1 MKINH
6 MNKLTCPNCKT
17 PFEVDEQGYSS
28 LVKQVRDD
36 QFEKELNRVE
46 LAADKDKS
54 SAVEKAV
61 MELKQDSQKAISDKN
76 LEIERLKAT
85 AEAEVIKVQSSL
97 KNEIVELK
105 GKIENAE
112 TKKELEISE
121 KMKGV
126 DSEILKLKSALDN
139 KDLQFD
145 LEKKNLEKNH
155 LLDLQAKDKL
165 IEMKE
170 DEVERYKDFKQ
181 RQSTKMIGESLEQH
195 CETQFNRL
203 RSTAFPTAYFE
214 KDNDA
219 SSGSKGDYIF
229 REVDENGVE
238 LISIMF
244 EMKNEGDETA
254 TKKKNEDF
262 FKELDKDRN
271 QKNCEYAILVSML
284 EADNEVY
291 NEGIVDVSHRFD
303 KMYVIRPQFF
313 IPLISLLR
321 NSARN
326 AMTYKQELQTVRNQN
341 IDVANFES
349 EMDAFKDAFGRN
361 YDIASRKFKNAV
373 DEIDKTISH
382 LNKVKENLLASEN
395 QLRLANNKAED
406 LTINKLTKN
415 SPSLKEK
422 FKELKG

>member
-1 MKINH
+1 

-28 LVKQVRDD
+28 LVKQVRDE
-36 QFEKELNRVE
+36 QFEKELKRAE
-46 LAADKDKS
+46 LAAKNEKDA
-54 SAVEKAV
+54 AVEKAV
-61 MELKQDSQKAISDKN
+61 IQAKQDSQRAISDKE
-76 LEIERLKAT
+76 LEIERLKT
-85 AEAEVIKVQSSL
+85 AVDTEVLKAQSAL
-97 KNEIVELK
+97 EKQIAELK
-105 GKIENAE
+105 SQLENAE
-112 TKKELEISE
+112 TQKQLEISE
-121 KMKGV
+121 KMKEAE
-126 DSEILKLKSALDN
+126 SENMKLQSALQN
-139 KDLQFD
+139 KDLEFD
-145 LEKKNLEKNH
+145 LAKKSLEQQH
-155 LLDLQAKDKL
+155 LFELQAKDKL

-170 DEVERYKDFKQ
+170 EEVERYKDFKQ

-195 CETQFNRL
+195 CESQFNKL

-284 EADNEVY
+284 ESDNEVY
-291 NEGIVDVSHRFD
+291 NEGIVDVSHRYE

-326 AMTYKQELQTVRNQN
+326 AMAYKQELQTVRNQN
-341 IDVANFES
+341 IDIANFES
-349 EMDAFKDAFGRN
+349 EMAAFKDAFGRN
-361 YDIASRKFKNAV
+361 YDIASRKFKTAV
-373 DEIDKTISH
+373 DEIDKTINH
-382 LNKVKENLLASEN
+382 LNKVKDNLLASEN
-395 QLRLANNKAED
+395 QLRLANNKADD
-406 LTINKLTKN
+406 LTIKKLTKN
-415 SPSLKEK
+415 SPSLKEE
-422 FKELKG
+422 FKRLQG

>member
-1 MKINH
+1 

-112 TKKELEISE
+112 TKKKLEISE
-121 KMKGV
+121 KMKEV
-126 DSEILKLKSALDN
+126 ERTTLKLESDLKN
-139 KDLQFD
+139 KDLEFN
-145 LEKKNLEKNH
+145 LEKKGLEQQH
-155 LLDLQAKDKL
+155 LLELRAKDKL

-291 NEGIVDVSHRFD
+291 NEGIVDVSYKYE

-326 AMTYKQELQTVRNQN
+326 AMAYKQELRTVRNQN
-341 IDVANFES
+341 IDIANFES

-361 YDIASRKFKNAV
+361 YDIASRKFKTAV

-382 LNKVKENLLASEN
+382 LNKVKDNLLASEK
-395 QLRLANNKAED
+395 QLGHANNKAED
-406 LTINKLTKN
+406 LTIKKLTKN
-415 SPSLKEK
+415 SPSLKEE

>member
-1 MKINH
+1 

-17 PFEVDEQGYSS
+17 PFEIDEQGYSS
-28 LVKQVRDD
+28 LVKQVRDE
-36 QFEKELNRVE
+36 QFEKELKRAE
-46 LAADKDKS
+46 LAAKNEKDA
-54 SAVEKAV
+54 AVEKALL
-61 MELKQDSQKAISDKN
+61 EAQQNSQKAISDKDV
-76 LEIERLKAT
+76 EIERLKA
-85 AEAEVIKVQSSL
+85 AVDAEVLKAQSVL
-97 KNEIVELK
+97 EKQIAELK
-105 GKIENAE
+105 SQLANAE
-112 TKKELEISE
+112 TQKQLEISE
-121 KMKGV
+121 KMKEAE
-126 DSEILKLKSALDN
+126 SETLKLQSALEN
-139 KDLQFD
+139 KDLEFD
-145 LEKKNLEKNH
+145 LAKKSLEQQH
-155 LLDLQAKDKL
+155 LFELQAKDKL

-170 DEVERYKDFKQ
+170 EEVERYKDFKQ

-195 CETQFNRL
+195 CESQFNKL

-291 NEGIVDVSHRFD
+291 NEGIVDVSHRYE

-326 AMTYKQELQTVRNQN
+326 AMAYKQELQTVRNQN
-341 IDVANFES
+341 IDIANFES
-349 EMDAFKDAFGRN
+349 EMAAFKDAFGRN
-361 YDIASRKFKNAV
+361 YDIASRKFKTAV
-373 DEIDKTISH
+373 EEIDKTINH
-382 LNKVKENLLASEN
+382 LNKVKDNLLASEN
-395 QLRLANNKAED
+395 QLRLANNKADD
-406 LTINKLTKN
+406 LTIKKLTKN
-415 SPSLKEK
+415 SPSLKEQ
-422 FKELKG
+422 FDQLKG

>member
-1 MKINH
+1 

-28 LVKQVRDD
+28 LVKQVRDEQYERD
-36 QFEKELNRVE
+36 VKRVE
-46 LAADKDKS
+46 SAATKEKTA
-54 SAVEKAV
+54 AVEKAV
-61 MELKQDSQKAISDKN
+61 SEAKQNSQQAISDKH
-76 LEIERLKAT
+76 LEIERLKAS
-85 AEAEVIKVQSSL
+85 AEAEVIKAQSSL
-97 KNEIVELK
+97 KKEIAELK
-105 GKIENAE
+105 GKIQNAE
-112 TKKELEISE
+112 TKKKLEISE
-121 KMKGV
+121 KMKEV
-126 DSEILKLKSALDN
+126 DSEILQLKSALDN

-145 LEKKNLEKNH
+145 LERNNLEKNH

-170 DEVERYKDFKQ
+170 DEVKRYKDFKQ

-219 SSGSKGDYIF
+219 SSGSKGDYVF
-229 REVDENGVE
+229 REVDDKGVE

-271 QKNCEYAILVSML
+271 EKKCEYAILVSML

-291 NEGIVDVSHRFD
+291 NEGIVDVSHRYE

-326 AMTYKQELQTVRNQN
+326 AMAYKQELQTVKNQN
-341 IDVANFES
+341 IDIANFES
-349 EMDAFKDAFGRN
+349 EMEAFKEAFGRN
-361 YDIASRKFKNAV
+361 YDIASRKFKTAV

-382 LNKVKENLLASEN
+382 LIKVKDNLLASEK
-395 QLRLANNKAED
+395 QLGHANNKAED
-406 LTINKLTKN
+406 LTIKKLTKN
-415 SPSLKEK
+415 SPSLKEE
-422 FKELKG
+422 FKQLKG

>member
-1 MKINH
+1 MS
-6 MNKLTCPNCKT
+6 KLTCPNCKT

-28 LVKQVRDD
+28 LVKQVRDE
-36 QFEKELNRVE
+36 QFEKELKRVE
-46 LAADKDKS
+46 LAATNDKTA
-54 SAVEKAV
+54 AVEKAV
-61 MELKQDSQKAISDKN
+61 LEAKQNSQQVINDKD
-76 LEIERLKAT
+76 LEIERLKA
-85 AEAEVIKVQSSL
+85 ANEADVIKAQSSL

-105 GKIENAE
+105 GKLEIAE
-112 TKKELEISE
+112 SKKKLEISE
-121 KMKGV
+121 KMKEV
-126 DSEILKLKSALDN
+126 ESETLKLQSALKN
-139 KDLQFD
+139 KDLEFS
-145 LEKKNLEKNH
+145 LEKQSLEQQH
-155 LLDLQAKDKL
+155 FLELQAKDKL
-165 IEMKE
+165 IEMQE
-170 DEVERYKDFKQ
+170 EEVERYKDFKQ

-195 CETQFNRL
+195 CESQFNKL

-229 REVDENGVE
+229 REVDDNGVE

-262 FKELDKDRN
+262 LKELDKDRN

-291 NEGIVDVSHRFD
+291 NEGIVDVSYRYE

-326 AMTYKQELQTVRNQN
+326 AMAYKQELQTVRNQN
-341 IDVANFES
+341 IDIANFES
-349 EMDAFKDAFGRN
+349 EMEDFKDKFGRN
-361 YDIASRKFKNAV
+361 YRIASEKFSAAV
-373 DEIDKTISH
+373 QEIDKSIAR

-395 QLRLANNKAED
+395 QFRLANDKAED
-406 LTINKLTKN
+406 LSIKKLTKN
-415 SPSLKEK
+415 SPLLKEQ
-422 FKELKG
+422 FKSLNS

>member
-1 MKINH
+1 

-28 LVKQVRDD
+28 LIKQVRDE
-36 QFEKELNRVE
+36 QFKKELDRVE
-46 LAADKDKS
+46 LAANKDKDA
-54 SAVEKAV
+54 AVQKALL
-61 MELKQDSQKAISDKN
+61 EAQQNSQKAISDKD
-76 LEIERLKAT
+76 LEIERLKA
-85 AEAEVIKVQSSL
+85 ASEAEVVKAQS
-97 KNEIVELK
+97 ELK
-105 GKIENAE
+105 ATIAELKSQLENAE
-112 TKKELEISE
+112 TKKALEISE
-121 KMKGV
+121 KMKEAE
-126 DSEILKLKSALDN
+126 SETMKLRSALES
-139 KDLQFD
+139 KDLKFNM
-145 LEKKNLEKNH
+145 EKSNLEQKH
-155 LLDLQAKDKL
+155 LLELQAKDKL

-170 DEVERYKDFKQ
+170 EEVERYKDFKQ

-195 CETQFNRL
+195 CESQFNKL

-291 NEGIVDVSHRFD
+291 NEGIVDVSHRYE

-326 AMTYKQELQTVRNQN
+326 AMAYKQELQIVRNQN
-341 IDVANFES
+341 IDIANFES
-349 EMDAFKDAFGRN
+349 EMAAFKDAFGRN
-361 YDIASRKFKNAV
+361 YDIASRKFKTAV
-373 DEIDKTISH
+373 DEIDKTINH
-382 LNKVKENLLASEN
+382 LNKVKDNLLASEN
-395 QLRLANNKAED
+395 QLRLANNKADD
-406 LTINKLTKN
+406 LTIKKLTKN
-415 SPSLKEK
+415 SPSLKEE
-422 FKELKG
+422 FKRLKE

>member
-1 MKINH
+1 

-28 LVKQVRDD
+28 LVKQVRDE
-36 QFEKELNRVE
+36 QFEKDVKRVE
-46 LAADKDKS
+46 LAASKENK

-61 MELKQDSQKAISDKN
+61 LEFKQQSQQAISDKD
-76 LEIERLKAT
+76 LEIERLKAA
-85 AEAEVIKVQSSL
+85 AEADVIKAQSSL
-97 KNEIVELK
+97 KSEIVELK

-112 TKKELEISE
+112 SKKKLEISE
-121 KMKGV
+121 KMKEV
-126 DSEILKLKSALDN
+126 DGEILKLKSALEN

-145 LEKKNLEKNH
+145 LEKNNLEKNH

-195 CETQFNRL
+195 CESQFNKL

-291 NEGIVDVSHRFD
+291 NEGIVDVSYKYE

-326 AMTYKQELQTVRNQN
+326 AMAYKQELQTVRNQN
-341 IDVANFES
+341 IDIANFES
-349 EMDAFKDAFGRN
+349 EMEDFKDKFGRN
-361 YDIASRKFKNAV
+361 YRIASEKFSAAV
-373 DEIDKTISH
+373 QEIDKSIAR

-395 QLRLANNKAED
+395 QFRLANDKAED
-406 LTINKLTKN
+406 LSIKKLTKN
-415 SPSLKEK
+415 SPLLKEQ
-422 FKELKG
+422 FKSLNS

>member
-1 MKINH
+1 

-28 LVKQVRDD
+28 LVKQVRDE
-36 QFEKELNRVE
+36 QFEKELKRVE
-46 LAADKDKS
+46 LAATNDKTA
-54 SAVEKAV
+54 AVEKAV
-61 MELKQDSQKAISDKN
+61 LEAKQNSQQVINDKD
-76 LEIERLKAT
+76 LEIERLKA
-85 AEAEVIKVQSSL
+85 ANEADVIKAQSSL

-105 GKIENAE
+105 GKIEIAE
-112 TKKELEISE
+112 SKKKLEISE
-121 KMKGV
+121 KMKEV
-126 DSEILKLKSALDN
+126 ESETLKLQSALKN
-139 KDLQFD
+139 KALEFS
-145 LEKKNLEKNH
+145 LEKQSLEQQH
-155 LLDLQAKDKL
+155 FLELQAKDKL

-170 DEVERYKDFKQ
+170 EEVERYKDFKQ

-195 CETQFNRL
+195 CESQFNKL

-229 REVDENGVE
+229 REVDDNGVE
-238 LISIMF
+238 LLSIMF

-262 FKELDKDRN
+262 LKELDKDRN

-291 NEGIVDVSHRFD
+291 NEGIVDVSHRYK

-326 AMTYKQELQTVRNQN
+326 AMAYKQELQTVRNQN
-341 IDVANFES
+341 IDIANFES
-349 EMDAFKDAFGRN
+349 EMEAFKDAFGRN
-361 YDIASRKFKNAV
+361 YDIASRKFKTAV

-382 LNKVKENLLASEN
+382 LNKVKDNLLASEK
-395 QLRLANNKAED
+395 QLGYANNKAED
-406 LTINKLTKN
+406 LSIKKLTKN
-415 SPSLKEK
+415 SPSLKEQ
-422 FKELKG
+422 FNQLKG

>member
-1 MKINH
+1 
-6 MNKLTCPNCKT
+6 MNKLTCPHCKT

-28 LVKQVRDD
+28 LVKQVRDE
-36 QFEKELNRVE
+36 QFEKELKRAE
-46 LAADKDKS
+46 SAATKEKTA
-54 SAVEKAV
+54 AVEKAV
-61 MELKQDSQKAISDKN
+61 FEAKQNSQKAISDKD

-85 AEAEVIKVQSSL
+85 VDAELVKAQS
-97 KNEIVELK
+97 ELK
-105 GKIENAE
+105 ATIAELKSQLENAE
-112 TKKELEISE
+112 TKKALEISE
-121 KMKGV
+121 KMKEAE
-126 DSEILKLKSALDN
+126 SETMKLRSALES
-139 KDLQFD
+139 KDLKFNM
-145 LEKKNLEKNH
+145 EKSNLEQKH
-155 LLDLQAKDKL
+155 LLELQAKDEFIK
-165 IEMKE
+165 MKE
-170 DEVERYKDFKQ
+170 EEVERYKDFKQ

-195 CETQFNRL
+195 CESQFNKL

-291 NEGIVDVSHRFD
+291 NEGIVDVSHRYE

-326 AMTYKQELQTVRNQN
+326 AMSYKQELQTVRNQN
-341 IDVANFES
+341 IDIANFEN
-349 EMDAFKDAFGRN
+349 EMEDFKSAFGRN
-361 YDIASRKFKNAV
+361 YRLASEKFDSAIQ
-373 DEIDKTISH
+373 EIDKSIAR
-382 LNKVKENLLASEN
+382 LNKVKENLMSSEN
-395 QLRLANNKAED
+395 NLRLANDKAD
-406 LTINKLTKN
+406 RLSIKKLTKN
-415 SPSLKEK
+415 SPSLKDK
-422 FKELKG
+422 FDDLGN

>member
-1 MKINH
+1 

-28 LVKQVRDD
+28 LIKQVRDE
-36 QFEKELNRVE
+36 QFEKELDRVE
-46 LAADKDKS
+46 LAANKDKDA
-54 SAVEKAV
+54 AVQKALL
-61 MELKQDSQKAISDKN
+61 EAQQNSQKAISDKD
-76 LEIERLKAT
+76 LEIERLKA
-85 AEAEVIKVQSSL
+85 ASEAEVVKTQS
-97 KNEIVELK
+97 ELK
-105 GKIENAE
+105 ATIAELKSQLENAE
-112 TKKELEISE
+112 MKKALEISE
-121 KMKGV
+121 KMKEAE
-126 DSEILKLKSALDN
+126 SETMKLRSALES
-139 KDLQFD
+139 KDLKFNM
-145 LEKKNLEKNH
+145 EKSNLEQKH
-155 LLDLQAKDKL
+155 LLELQAKDEFIK
-165 IEMKE
+165 MKE
-170 DEVERYKDFKQ
+170 EEVERYKDFKQ

-195 CETQFNRL
+195 CESQFNKL

-229 REVDENGVE
+229 REVDDNGVE
-238 LISIMF
+238 LLSIMF

-262 FKELDKDRN
+262 LKELDKDRN

-291 NEGIVDVSHRFD
+291 NEGIVDVSHRYK

-326 AMTYKQELQTVRNQN
+326 AMAYKQELQTVRNQN
-341 IDVANFES
+341 IDIANFES
-349 EMDAFKDAFGRN
+349 EMEAFKDAFGRN
-361 YDIASRKFKNAV
+361 YDIASRKFKTAV
-373 DEIDKTISH
+373 DEIDKTITH
-382 LNKVKENLLASEN
+382 LNKVKDNLLASEN

-415 SPSLKEK
+415 SPSLKEQ
-422 FKELKG
+422 FNELK

>member
-1 MKINH
+1 
-6 MNKLTCPNCKT
+6 MNKLTCPHCKT

-28 LVKQVRDD
+28 LVKQVRDE
-36 QFEKELNRVE
+36 QFEKELKRAE
-46 LAADKDKS
+46 LAATNEKTA
-54 SAVEKAV
+54 AVEKAV
-61 MELKQDSQKAISDKN
+61 LEAEQNSQKAISDKDI
-76 LEIERLKAT
+76 EIERLKA
-85 AEAEVIKVQSSL
+85 AVDAEVVKAQS
-97 KNEIVELK
+97 ELK
-105 GKIENAE
+105 TKIAELQSQLANAE
-112 TKKELEISE
+112 TKKALEISE
-121 KMKGV
+121 KMKEAE
-126 DSEILKLKSALDN
+126 SETMKLRSALESKDLEYKLKRESLENQHFLALQD
-139 KDLQFD
+139 KDRFI
-145 LEKKNLEKNH
+145 
-155 LLDLQAKDKL
+155 A
-165 IEMKE
+165 MKE
-170 DEVERYKDFKQ
+170 EEVQRYKDFKQ
-181 RQSTKMIGESLEQH
+181 SQSTKMIGESLEQH
-195 CETQFNRL
+195 CESQFNKL

-291 NEGIVDVSHRFD
+291 NEGIVDVSYRYE

-326 AMTYKQELQTVRNQN
+326 AMTYKQELQTVKNQN
-341 IDVANFES
+341 IDIANFES
-349 EMDAFKDAFGRN
+349 EMEDFKDKFGRN
-361 YDIASRKFKNAV
+361 YRIASEKFGAAV
-373 DEIDKTISH
+373 QEIDKSIAR

-395 QLRLANNKAED
+395 QLRLANDKAED
-406 LTINKLTKN
+406 LTIKKLTKN
-415 SPSLKEK
+415 SPSLKEQ
-422 FKELKG
+422 FKQLKG

>member
-1 MKINH
+1 
-6 MNKLTCPNCKT
+6 MNKLTCPHCKT

-28 LVKQVRDD
+28 LIKQVRDE
-36 QFEKELNRVE
+36 QFEKELSRAE
-46 LAADKDKS
+46 LAATKEKTA
-54 SAVEKAV
+54 AVEKAV
-61 MELKQDSQKAISDKN
+61 LEAKQKSQKHISDKDV
-76 LEIERLKAT
+76 EIERLKA
-85 AEAEVIKVQSSL
+85 AVEAEVVKTQSKLNS
-97 KNEIVELK
+97 EIAELK
-105 GKIENAE
+105 SKLENAE
-112 TKKELEISE
+112 TKKQLEISQ
-121 KMKGV
+121 KMKEV
-126 DSEILKLKSALDN
+126 ERDTLKLESTLQN
-139 KDLQFD
+139 KELEFG
-145 LEKKNLEKNH
+145 LEKKNLEQQH
-155 LLDLQAKDKL
+155 LLELQAKDKL
-165 IEMKE
+165 LEMKE
-170 DEVERYKDFKQ
+170 EEIERYKDFKQ

-195 CETQFNRL
+195 CESQFNKL

-238 LISIMF
+238 FISIMF

-291 NEGIVDVSHRFD
+291 NEGIVDVSYKYE

-326 AMTYKQELQTVRNQN
+326 AMAYKQELQTVRNQN
-341 IDVANFES
+341 IDIANFES
-349 EMDAFKDAFGRN
+349 EMEDFKVKFGRN
-361 YDIASRKFKNAV
+361 YRLASERFGDAIQ
-373 DEIDKTISH
+373 EIDKSIAR
-382 LNKVKENLLASEN
+382 LNTVKENLLKSEDN
-395 QLRLANNKAED
+395 LRLANQKAED
-406 LTINKLTKN
+406 LTIKKLTKN
-415 SPSLKEK
+415 SPSLKEE
-422 FKELKG
+422 FKQLKG

>member
-1 MKINH
+1 

-28 LVKQVRDD
+28 LVKQVRDE
-36 QFEKELNRVE
+36 QFEKELKRAE
-46 LAADKDKS
+46 LAATNEKTA
-54 SAVEKAV
+54 AVEKAV
-61 MELKQDSQKAISDKN
+61 LEAKQNSQQVISDKD
-76 LEIERLKAT
+76 LEIERLKAA
-85 AEAEVIKVQSSL
+85 AEADVIKAQASL

-105 GKIENAE
+105 GKIEIAE
-112 TKKELEISE
+112 SKKKLEISE
-121 KMKGV
+121 KMKEV
-126 DSEILKLKSALDN
+126 ESETLKLQSALKN
-139 KDLQFD
+139 KDLEFS
-145 LEKKNLEKNH
+145 LEKQSLEQQH
-155 LLDLQAKDKL
+155 FLELQAKDKL

-170 DEVERYKDFKQ
+170 EEVERYKDFKQ

-195 CETQFNRL
+195 CESQFNKL

-291 NEGIVDVSHRFD
+291 NEGIVDVSYKYE

-326 AMTYKQELQTVRNQN
+326 AMAYKQELQTVRNQN
-341 IDVANFES
+341 IDIANFES
-349 EMDAFKDAFGRN
+349 EMEAFKDAFGRN
-361 YDIASRKFKNAV
+361 YDIASRKFKTAV

-382 LNKVKENLLASEN
+382 LNKVKDNLLASEK
-395 QLRLANNKAED
+395 QLGHANNKAED
-406 LTINKLTKN
+406 LSIKKLTKN
-415 SPSLKEK
+415 SPSLKEQ
-422 FKELKG
+422 FNQLKG

>member
-1 MKINH
+1 
-6 MNKLTCPNCKT
+6 MNKLTCPHCKT

-28 LVKQVRDD
+28 LVKQVRDE
-36 QFEKELNRVE
+36 QFEKELKRAE
-46 LAADKDKS
+46 SAATKEKTA
-54 SAVEKAV
+54 AVEKAV
-61 MELKQDSQKAISDKN
+61 FEAKQNSQKAISDKD
-76 LEIERLKAT
+76 LEIERLKA
-85 AEAEVIKVQSSL
+85 AVHAEVVKAQS
-97 KNEIVELK
+97 ELQTK
-105 GKIENAE
+105 ITELEGKIANAE
-112 TKKELEISE
+112 TEKQLELANHMKEVEGKARELES
-121 KMKGV
+121 
-126 DSEILKLKSALDN
+126 DLKN
-139 KDLQFD
+139 KDLEYK
-145 LEKKNLEKNH
+145 LEKEALEKQH
-155 LLDLQAKDKL
+155 FLALQDKDRF
-165 IEMKE
+165 IAMKE
-170 DEVERYKDFKQ
+170 EEVQRYKDFKQ
-181 RQSTKMIGESLEQH
+181 SQSTKMIGESLEQH
-195 CETQFNRL
+195 CESQFNKL

-291 NEGIVDVSHRFD
+291 NEGIVDVSHRYE

-326 AMTYKQELQTVRNQN
+326 AMSYKKKLQTVRNQN
-341 IDVANFES
+341 IDIANFEN
-349 EMDAFKDAFGRN
+349 EMEDFKSAFGRN
-361 YDIASRKFKNAV
+361 YRLASEKFDSAIQ
-373 DEIDKTISH
+373 EIDKSIAR
-382 LNKVKENLLASEN
+382 LNKVKENLMSSGN
-395 QLRLANNKAED
+395 NLRLANDKAD
-406 LTINKLTKN
+406 RLSIKKLTKN
-415 SPSLKEK
+415 SPSLKDK
-422 FKELKG
+422 FDELEN

>member
-1 MKINH
+1 

-28 LVKQVRDD
+28 LVKQVRDE
-36 QFEKELNRVE
+36 QFEKDVKRVE
-46 LAADKDKS
+46 LAASKENK

-61 MELKQDSQKAISDKN
+61 LEFKQQSQQAISDKD
-76 LEIERLKAT
+76 LEIERLKAA
-85 AEAEVIKVQSSL
+85 AEADVIKAQSSL
-97 KNEIVELK
+97 KSEIVELK

-112 TKKELEISE
+112 SKKKLEISE
-121 KMKGV
+121 KMKEV
-126 DSEILKLKSALDN
+126 DGEILKLKSALEN

-145 LEKKNLEKNH
+145 LEKNNLEKNH

-195 CETQFNRL
+195 CESQFNKL

-291 NEGIVDVSHRFD
+291 NEGIVDVSYKYE

-326 AMTYKQELQTVRNQN
+326 AMAYKQELQTVRNQN
-341 IDVANFES
+341 IDIANFES
-349 EMDAFKDAFGRN
+349 EMEDFKDKFGRN
-361 YDIASRKFKNAV
+361 YRIASEKFSAAV
-373 DEIDKTISH
+373 QEIDKSIAR

-395 QLRLANNKAED
+395 QFRLANDKAED
-406 LTINKLTKN
+406 LSIKKLTKN
-415 SPSLKEK
+415 SPLLKEQ
-422 FKELKG
+422 FNELKG

>member
-1 MKINH
+1 MS
-6 MNKLTCPNCKT
+6 KLTCPNCKT

-28 LVKQVRDD
+28 LVKQVRDE
-36 QFEKELNRVE
+36 QFEKELKRVE
-46 LAADKDKS
+46 LAATNDKTA
-54 SAVEKAV
+54 AVEKAV
-61 MELKQDSQKAISDKN
+61 LEAKQNSQQAISDKD
-76 LEIERLKAT
+76 LEIERLKAA
-85 AEAEVIKVQSSL
+85 AEADVIKAQASL

-105 GKIENAE
+105 GKLEIAE
-112 TKKELEISE
+112 SKKKLEISE
-121 KMKGV
+121 KMKEV
-126 DSEILKLKSALDN
+126 ESQTLKLQSALKN
-139 KDLQFD
+139 KDLEFS
-145 LEKKNLEKNH
+145 LEKQSLEQQH
-155 LLDLQAKDKL
+155 FLELQAKDKL

-170 DEVERYKDFKQ
+170 EEVERYKDFKQ

-195 CETQFNRL
+195 CESQFNKL

-229 REVDENGVE
+229 REVDDNGVE
-238 LISIMF
+238 LLSIMF

-262 FKELDKDRN
+262 LKELDKDRN

-291 NEGIVDVSHRFD
+291 NEGIVDVSHRYK

-326 AMTYKQELQTVRNQN
+326 AMAYKQELQTVRNQN
-341 IDVANFES
+341 IDIANFES
-349 EMDAFKDAFGRN
+349 EMEAFKDAFGRN
-361 YDIASRKFKNAV
+361 YDIASRKFKTAV
-373 DEIDKTISH
+373 DEIDKTITH
-382 LNKVKENLLASEN
+382 LNKVKDNLLASEN

-415 SPSLKEK
+415 SPSLKEQ
-422 FKELKG
+422 FNELKG

>member
-1 MKINH
+1 
-6 MNKLTCPNCKT
+6 MNRLTCPNCKT

>member
-1 MKINH
+1 
-6 MNKLTCPNCKT
+6 MNKLTCPHCKT

-28 LVKQVRDD
+28 LVKQVRDE
-36 QFEKELNRVE
+36 QFEKELRRAE
-46 LAADKDKS
+46 LAASNEKTA
-54 SAVEKAV
+54 AVEKAV
-61 MELKQDSQKAISDKN
+61 LEAQQNSQQTISDKV
-76 LEIERLKAT
+76 LEIERLKAA
-85 AEAEVIKVQSSL
+85 AEAEVIKAQSSL

-112 TKKELEISE
+112 SVKKLEISE
-121 KMKGV
+121 KMKEV
-126 DSEILKLKSALDN
+126 DSEILRLKSALEN

-145 LEKKNLEKNH
+145 LEKNNLEKNH

-195 CETQFNRL
+195 CEFQFNKL
-203 RSTAFPTAYFE
+203 RSTAFPTAYFD

-291 NEGIVDVSHRFD
+291 NEGIVDVSYKYE

-313 IPLISLLR
+313 ISMISLLR

-326 AMTYKQELQTVRNQN
+326 AMAYKQELQTVRNQN
-341 IDVANFES
+341 IDIANFES
-349 EMDAFKDAFGRN
+349 EMEDFKDKFGRN
-361 YDIASRKFKNAV
+361 YRIASEKFSAAV
-373 DEIDKTISH
+373 QEIDKSIAR

-395 QLRLANNKAED
+395 QFRLANDKAED
-406 LTINKLTKN
+406 LSIKKLTKN
-415 SPSLKEK
+415 SPLLKEQ
-422 FKELKG
+422 FKGLNS

>member
-1 MKINH
+1 

-28 LVKQVRDD
+28 LIKQVRDE
-36 QFEKELNRVE
+36 QFEKELDRVE
-46 LAADKDKS
+46 LAANKDKDA
-54 SAVEKAV
+54 AVEKALL
-61 MELKQDSQKAISDKN
+61 EAQQNSQKAISDKD
-76 LEIERLKAT
+76 LEIERLKAA
-85 AEAEVIKVQSSL
+85 AEAEVVKAQS
-97 KNEIVELK
+97 ELK
-105 GKIENAE
+105 ATIAELKSQIENAE
-112 TKKELEISE
+112 TKKALEISE
-121 KMKGV
+121 KMKEAE
-126 DSEILKLKSALDN
+126 SETLKLQSALQN
-139 KDLQFD
+139 KDLEFD
-145 LEKKNLEKNH
+145 LAKKSLEQQH
-155 LLDLQAKDKL
+155 LLELQAKDQL

-170 DEVERYKDFKQ
+170 EEVERYKDFKQ

-195 CETQFNRL
+195 CESQFNKL

-291 NEGIVDVSHRFD
+291 NEGIVDVSHRYK

-326 AMTYKQELQTVRNQN
+326 AMAYKQELQNVRNQN
-341 IDVANFES
+341 IDIANFES
-349 EMDAFKDAFGRN
+349 EMAAFKDAFGRN
-361 YDIASRKFKNAV
+361 YDIASRKFKTAV
-373 DEIDKTISH
+373 DEIDKTINH
-382 LNKVKENLLASEN
+382 LKKVKDNLLASEN

-415 SPSLKEK
+415 SPLLKEE
-422 FKELKG
+422 FKQLKG

>member
-1 MKINH
+1 
-6 MNKLTCPNCKT
+6 MNKLTCPHCKT

-28 LVKQVRDD
+28 LVKQVRDE
-36 QFEKELNRVE
+36 QFEKELKRAG
-46 LAADKDKS
+46 LAATNEKIA
-54 SAVEKAV
+54 AVEKAV
-61 MELKQDSQKAISDKN
+61 FEAKQNSQQALRDKE
-76 LEIERLKAT
+76 LEIERLKSAVD
-85 AEAEVIKVQSSL
+85 AEVVKAQSDLQSKIK
-97 KNEIVELK
+97 ELE
-105 GKIENAE
+105 GKLANAE
-112 TKKELEISE
+112 TKKELELA
-121 KMKGV
+121 KQMKEVEGKARELES
-126 DSEILKLKSALDN
+126 DLKS
-139 KDLQFD
+139 KDLEYK
-145 LEKKNLEKNH
+145 LEKEALEKEH
-155 LLDLQAKDKL
+155 FLALQDKDRF
-165 IEMKE
+165 IAMKE
-170 DEVERYKDFKQ
+170 EEVERYKDFKQ

-195 CETQFNRL
+195 CESQFNKL

-291 NEGIVDVSHRFD
+291 NEGIVDVSHRYE

-326 AMTYKQELQTVRNQN
+326 AMSYKQELQTVRNQN
-341 IDVANFES
+341 IDIANFEN
-349 EMDAFKDAFGRN
+349 EMEDFKSAFGRN
-361 YDIASRKFKNAV
+361 YRLASEKFDSAIQ
-373 DEIDKTISH
+373 EIDKSIAR
-382 LNKVKENLLASEN
+382 LNKVKENLMSSEN
-395 QLRLANNKAED
+395 NLRLANDKAD
-406 LTINKLTKN
+406 RLSIKKLTKN
-415 SPSLKEK
+415 SPSLKDK
-422 FKELKG
+422 FDELEN

>member
-1 MKINH
+1 

-28 LVKQVRDD
+28 LVKQVRDE
-36 QFEKELNRVE
+36 QFEKDVKRVE
-46 LAADKDKS
+46 LAASKENK

-61 MELKQDSQKAISDKN
+61 LEFKQQSQQAISDKD
-76 LEIERLKAT
+76 LEIERLKAA
-85 AEAEVIKVQSSL
+85 AEADVIKAQSSL
-97 KNEIVELK
+97 KSEIVELK

-112 TKKELEISE
+112 SKKKLEISE
-121 KMKGV
+121 KMKEV
-126 DSEILKLKSALDN
+126 DGEILRLKSALEN

-145 LEKKNLEKNH
+145 LEKNNLEKTH

-195 CETQFNRL
+195 CESQFNKL

-291 NEGIVDVSHRFD
+291 NEGIVDVSYKYE

-326 AMTYKQELQTVRNQN
+326 AMAYKQELQTVRNQN
-341 IDVANFES
+341 IDIANFES
-349 EMDAFKDAFGRN
+349 EMEDFKDKFGRN
-361 YDIASRKFKNAV
+361 YRIASEKFSAAV
-373 DEIDKTISH
+373 QEIDKSIAR

-395 QLRLANNKAED
+395 QFRLANDKAED
-406 LTINKLTKN
+406 LSIKKLTKN
-415 SPSLKEK
+415 SPLLKEQ
-422 FKELKG
+422 FKSLNS

>member
-1 MKINH
+1 

-28 LVKQVRDD
+28 LIKQVRDE
-36 QFEKELNRVE
+36 QFEKELDRVE
-46 LAADKDKS
+46 LAANKDKDA
-54 SAVEKAV
+54 AVQKALL
-61 MELKQDSQKAISDKN
+61 EAQQDSQKAISDKD
-76 LEIERLKAT
+76 LEIERLKA
-85 AEAEVIKVQSSL
+85 ASEAEVVKAQS
-97 KNEIVELK
+97 ELK
-105 GKIENAE
+105 ATITELKSQLENAE
-112 TKKELEISE
+112 TKKALEISE
-121 KMKGV
+121 KMK
-126 DSEILKLKSALDN
+126 EAETETMKLRSALES
-139 KDLQFD
+139 KDLKFNM
-145 LEKKNLEKNH
+145 EKSNLEQKH
-155 LLDLQAKDKL
+155 LLELQAKDKL

-170 DEVERYKDFKQ
+170 EEVERYKDFKQ

-195 CETQFNRL
+195 CESQFNKL

-291 NEGIVDVSHRFD
+291 NEGIVDVSHRYE

-326 AMTYKQELQTVRNQN
+326 AMAYKQELQNVRNQN
-341 IDVANFES
+341 IDIANFES
-349 EMDAFKDAFGRN
+349 EMAAFKDAFGRN
-361 YDIASRKFKNAV
+361 YDIASRKFKTAV
-373 DEIDKTISH
+373 DEIDKTINH
-382 LNKVKENLLASEN
+382 LNKVKDNLLASEN

-415 SPSLKEK
+415 SPSLKEE
-422 FKELKG
+422 FKRLQG

>member
-1 MKINH
+1 

-28 LVKQVRDD
+28 LIKQVRDE
-36 QFEKELNRVE
+36 QFEKELDRVE
-46 LAADKDKS
+46 LAANKDKDA
-54 SAVEKAV
+54 AVQKALL
-61 MELKQDSQKAISDKN
+61 EAQQDSQKAISDKD
-76 LEIERLKAT
+76 LEIERLKA
-85 AEAEVIKVQSSL
+85 ASEAEVVKAQS
-97 KNEIVELK
+97 ELK
-105 GKIENAE
+105 ATIAELKSQLENAE
-112 TKKELEISE
+112 TKKALEISE
-121 KMKGV
+121 KMK
-126 DSEILKLKSALDN
+126 EAETETMKLRSALES
-139 KDLQFD
+139 KDLKFNM
-145 LEKKNLEKNH
+145 EKSNLEQKH
-155 LLDLQAKDKL
+155 LLELQAKDKL

-170 DEVERYKDFKQ
+170 EEVERYKDFKQ

-195 CETQFNRL
+195 CESQFNKL

-291 NEGIVDVSHRFD
+291 NEGIVDVSHRYE

-326 AMTYKQELQTVRNQN
+326 AMSYKQELQTVKNQN
-341 IDVANFES
+341 IDIANFES
-349 EMDAFKDAFGRN
+349 EMEDFKSAFGRN
-361 YDIASRKFKNAV
+361 YRLASEKFDSAIQ
-373 DEIDKTISH
+373 EIDKSIAR
-382 LNKVKENLLASEN
+382 LNKVKENLMSSEN
-395 QLRLANNKAED
+395 NLRLANDKAD
-406 LTINKLTKN
+406 RLSIKKLTKN
-415 SPSLKEK
+415 SPSLKDK
-422 FKELKG
+422 FDELGN

>member
-1 MKINH
+1 

-28 LVKQVRDD
+28 LIKQVRDE
-36 QFEKELNRVE
+36 QFEKELDRVE
-46 LAADKDKS
+46 LAAKKEKDA
-54 SAVEKAV
+54 AVEKA
-61 MELKQDSQKAISDKN
+61 LLAAQQNSQKAISDKDV
-76 LEIERLKAT
+76 EIERLKAA
-85 AEAEVIKVQSSL
+85 AEAEVVKVQSDLKATIAEL
-97 KNEIVELK
+97 KNQLD
-105 GKIENAE
+105 NAE
-112 TKKELEISE
+112 TKKALEFSE
-121 KMKGV
+121 KMKEAE
-126 DSEILKLKSALDN
+126 SQTLKLQSALES
-139 KDLQFD
+139 KDLKFNM
-145 LEKKNLEKNH
+145 EKSNLEQKH
-155 LLDLQAKDKL
+155 LLELQAKDEFIK
-165 IEMKE
+165 MKE
-170 DEVERYKDFKQ
+170 EEVERYKDFKQ

-195 CETQFNRL
+195 CESQFNKL

-291 NEGIVDVSHRFD
+291 NEGIVDVSHRYE

-326 AMTYKQELQTVRNQN
+326 AMAYKQELQTVRNQN
-341 IDVANFES
+341 IDIANFES
-349 EMDAFKDAFGRN
+349 EMAAFKDAFGRN
-361 YDIASRKFKNAV
+361 YDIASRKFKTAV
-373 DEIDKTISH
+373 DEIDKTINH
-382 LNKVKENLLASEN
+382 LNKVKDNLLASEN
-395 QLRLANNKAED
+395 QLRLANNKADD
-406 LTINKLTKN
+406 LTIKKLTKN
-415 SPSLKEK
+415 SPSLKEE
-422 FKELKG
+422 FKRLKG

>member
-1 MKINH
+1 
-6 MNKLTCPNCKT
+6 MNKLTCPHCKT

-28 LVKQVRDD
+28 LVKQVRDE
-36 QFEKELNRVE
+36 QFEKELRRAE
-46 LAADKDKS
+46 LAATNEKTA
-54 SAVEKAV
+54 AVEKAV
-61 MELKQDSQKAISDKN
+61 LEAQQNSQQTISDKV
-76 LEIERLKAT
+76 LEIERLKAA
-85 AEAEVIKVQSSL
+85 AEAEVIKAQSSL

-112 TKKELEISE
+112 SVKKLEISE
-121 KMKGV
+121 KMKEV
-126 DSEILKLKSALDN
+126 DSEILRLKSALEN

-145 LEKKNLEKNH
+145 LEKNNLEKNH

-195 CETQFNRL
+195 CEFQFNKL
-203 RSTAFPTAYFE
+203 RSTAFPTAYFD

-291 NEGIVDVSHRFD
+291 NEGIVDVSYKYE

-313 IPLISLLR
+313 ISMISLLR

-326 AMTYKQELQTVRNQN
+326 AMAYKQELQTVRNQN
-341 IDVANFES
+341 IDIANFES
-349 EMDAFKDAFGRN
+349 EMEDFKDKFGRN
-361 YDIASRKFKNAV
+361 YRIASEKFSAAV
-373 DEIDKTISH
+373 QEIDKSIAR

-395 QLRLANNKAED
+395 QFRLANDKAED
-406 LTINKLTKN
+406 LSIKKLTKN
-415 SPSLKEK
+415 SPLLKEQ
-422 FKELKG
+422 FKSLNS

>member
-1 MKINH
+1 

-28 LVKQVRDD
+28 LVKQVRDE
-36 QFEKELNRVE
+36 QFEKELKRAE
-46 LAADKDKS
+46 SAAINEKNA
-54 SAVEKAV
+54 AVEKAI
-61 MELKQDSQKAISDKN
+61 MEAQQNSQKAISDKD
-76 LEIERLKAT
+76 LEIERLKA
-85 AEAEVIKVQSSL
+85 AVEAEVIKTQAAL
-97 KNEIVELK
+97 NAEIAELK
-105 GKIENAE
+105 SELENAE
-112 TKKELEISE
+112 TKKQLEISE
-121 KMKGV
+121 KMKEV
-126 DSEILKLKSALDN
+126 DSEILKLKSDLKN
-139 KDLQFD
+139 KDLEFNFA
-145 LEKKNLEKNH
+145 KNNLEKNH
-155 LLDLQAKDKL
+155 LLELQAKDKL

-170 DEVERYKDFKQ
+170 EEVERYKDFKQ

-195 CETQFNRL
+195 CESQFNKL

-291 NEGIVDVSHRFD
+291 NEGIVDVSHRYD

-326 AMTYKQELQTVRNQN
+326 AMAYKQELQTVRNQN
-341 IDVANFES
+341 IDIANFES
-349 EMDAFKDAFGRN
+349 EMEAFKDAFGRN
-361 YDIASRKFKNAV
+361 YDIASRKFKTAV

-382 LNKVKENLLASEN
+382 LNKVKDNLLASEN
-395 QLRLANNKAED
+395 QLRLANDKAED

-415 SPSLKEK
+415 SPSLKEQ
-422 FKELKG
+422 FKQLKG

>member
-1 MKINH
+1 
-6 MNKLTCPNCKT
+6 MNKLTCPHCKT

-28 LVKQVRDD
+28 LIKQVRDE
-36 QFEKELNRVE
+36 QFEKELRRAE
-46 LAADKDKS
+46 LAATKEKTA
-54 SAVEKAV
+54 AVEKAV
-61 MELKQDSQKAISDKN
+61 LEAKQKSQKHISDKDV
-76 LEIERLKAT
+76 EIERLKA
-85 AEAEVIKVQSSL
+85 AVEAEVVKTQSKLNS
-97 KNEIVELK
+97 EIAELK
-105 GKIENAE
+105 SKLENAE
-112 TKKELEISE
+112 TKKQLEISQ
-121 KMKGV
+121 KMKEV
-126 DSEILKLKSALDN
+126 ERDTLKLESTLQN
-139 KDLQFD
+139 KELEFG
-145 LEKKNLEKNH
+145 LEKKNLEQQH
-155 LLDLQAKDKL
+155 LLELQAKDKL
-165 IEMKE
+165 LEMKE
-170 DEVERYKDFKQ
+170 EEVERYKDFKQ

-195 CETQFNRL
+195 CESQFNKL

-291 NEGIVDVSHRFD
+291 NEGIVDVSYKYE

-326 AMTYKQELQTVRNQN
+326 AMAYKQELQTVRNQN
-341 IDVANFES
+341 IDIANFES
-349 EMDAFKDAFGRN
+349 EMEDFKVKFGRN
-361 YDIASRKFKNAV
+361 YRLASERFGDAIQ
-373 DEIDKTISH
+373 EIDKSIAR
-382 LNKVKENLLASEN
+382 LNTVKENLLKSEDN
-395 QLRLANNKAED
+395 LRLANQKAED
-406 LTINKLTKN
+406 LTIKKLTKN
-415 SPSLKEK
+415 SPSLKEE
-422 FKELKG
+422 FNQLKG

>member
-1 MKINH
+1 

-28 LVKQVRDD
+28 LVKQVRDE
-36 QFEKELNRVE
+36 QFEKELKRAE
-46 LAADKDKS
+46 SAAINEKNA
-54 SAVEKAV
+54 AVEKAI
-61 MELKQDSQKAISDKN
+61 MEAQQNSQKAISDKD
-76 LEIERLKAT
+76 LEIERLKA
-85 AEAEVIKVQSSL
+85 AVEAEVIKTQAAL
-97 KNEIVELK
+97 NAEIAELK
-105 GKIENAE
+105 SELENAE
-112 TKKELEISE
+112 TKKQLEISE
-121 KMKGV
+121 KMKEV
-126 DSEILKLKSALDN
+126 DSEILKLKSDLKN
-139 KDLQFD
+139 KDLEFNFA
-145 LEKKNLEKNH
+145 KNNLEKNH
-155 LLDLQAKDKL
+155 LLELQAKDKL

-170 DEVERYKDFKQ
+170 EEVERYKDFKQ

-195 CETQFNRL
+195 CESQFNKL

-291 NEGIVDVSHRFD
+291 NEGIVDVSHRYD

-326 AMTYKQELQTVRNQN
+326 AMAYKQELQTVRNQN
-341 IDVANFES
+341 IDIANFES
-349 EMDAFKDAFGRN
+349 EMEAFKDAFGRN
-361 YDIASRKFKNAV
+361 YDIASRKFKTAV

-382 LNKVKENLLASEN
+382 LNKVKDNLLASEN

-406 LTINKLTKN
+406 LTINRLTKN
-415 SPSLKEK
+415 SPSLKEQ
-422 FKELKG
+422 FKQLKG

>member
-1 MKINH
+1 MS
-6 MNKLTCPNCKT
+6 KLTCPNCKT

-28 LVKQVRDD
+28 LVKQVRDE
-36 QFEKELNRVE
+36 QFEKELKRVE
-46 LAADKDKS
+46 LAATNDKTA
-54 SAVEKAV
+54 AVEKAV
-61 MELKQDSQKAISDKN
+61 LEAKQNSQQVINDKD
-76 LEIERLKAT
+76 LEIERLKA
-85 AEAEVIKVQSSL
+85 ANEADVIKAQSSL

-105 GKIENAE
+105 GKIEIAE
-112 TKKELEISE
+112 SKKKLEISE
-121 KMKGV
+121 KMKEV
-126 DSEILKLKSALDN
+126 ESETLKLQSALKN
-139 KDLQFD
+139 KDLEFS
-145 LEKKNLEKNH
+145 LEKQSLEQQH
-155 LLDLQAKDKL
+155 FLELQAKDKL

-170 DEVERYKDFKQ
+170 EEVERYKDFKQ

-195 CETQFNRL
+195 CESQFNKL

-214 KDNDA
+214 KDNDV

-229 REVDENGVE
+229 REVDDNGVE
-238 LISIMF
+238 LLSIMF

-262 FKELDKDRN
+262 LKELDKDRN

-291 NEGIVDVSHRFD
+291 NEGIVDVSHRYK

-326 AMTYKQELQTVRNQN
+326 AMAYKQELQTVRNQN
-341 IDVANFES
+341 IDIANFES
-349 EMDAFKDAFGRN
+349 EMEAFKDAFGRN
-361 YDIASRKFKNAV
+361 YDIASRKFKTAV
-373 DEIDKTISH
+373 DEIDKTITH
-382 LNKVKENLLASEN
+382 LNKVKDNLLASEN

-415 SPSLKEK
+415 SPLLKEQ
-422 FKELKG
+422 FNELKG

>member
-1 MKINH
+1 
-6 MNKLTCPNCKT
+6 MNKLTCPHCKT

-36 QFEKELNRVE
+36 QFEKELKRAE
-46 LAADKDKS
+46 LAATNEKTA
-54 SAVEKAV
+54 AVEKAV
-61 MELKQDSQKAISDKN
+61 MEAKQNSQKALSDKE
-76 LEIERLKAT
+76 LEIERLKA
-85 AEAEVIKVQSSL
+85 AVDAEVVKAQS
-97 KNEIVELK
+97 ELK
-105 GKIENAE
+105 ATIAELKSQLENAE
-112 TKKELEISE
+112 TKKALEISE
-121 KMKGV
+121 KMKEAE
-126 DSEILKLKSALDN
+126 SKTMKLRSALES
-139 KDLQFD
+139 KDLKFNM
-145 LEKKNLEKNH
+145 EKSNLEQKH
-155 LLDLQAKDKL
+155 LLELQAKDEFIK
-165 IEMKE
+165 MKE
-170 DEVERYKDFKQ
+170 EEVERYKDFKQ

-195 CETQFNRL
+195 CESQFNKL

-229 REVDENGVE
+229 RELDENGVE

-244 EMKNEGDETA
+244 EMKNEGDKTA

-291 NEGIVDVSHRFD
+291 NEGIVDVSHRYE

-326 AMTYKQELQTVRNQN
+326 AMAYKQELQTVKNQN
-341 IDVANFES
+341 IDIANFEN
-349 EMDAFKDAFGRN
+349 EMEDFKSAFGRN
-361 YDIASRKFKNAV
+361 YRLASEKFDSAIQ
-373 DEIDKTISH
+373 EIDKSIAR
-382 LNKVKENLLASEN
+382 LNKVKENLMSSGN
-395 QLRLANNKAED
+395 NLRLANDKAD
-406 LTINKLTKN
+406 RLSIKKLTKN
-415 SPSLKEK
+415 SPSLKDK
-422 FKELKG
+422 FDELEN

>member
-1 MKINH
+1 
-6 MNKLTCPNCKT
+6 MNKLTCPHCKT

-28 LVKQVRDD
+28 LVKQVRDE
-36 QFEKELNRVE
+36 QFEKELRRAE
-46 LAADKDKS
+46 LAASNEKTA
-54 SAVEKAV
+54 AVEKAV
-61 MELKQDSQKAISDKN
+61 LEAQQNSQQAISDKV
-76 LEIERLKAT
+76 LEIERLKAA
-85 AEAEVIKVQSSL
+85 AEAEVIKAQSSL

-112 TKKELEISE
+112 SVKKLEISE
-121 KMKGV
+121 KMKEV
-126 DSEILKLKSALDN
+126 DSEILRLKSALEN

-145 LEKKNLEKNH
+145 LEKNNLEKNH

-195 CETQFNRL
+195 CEFQFNKL
-203 RSTAFPTAYFE
+203 RSTAFPTAYFD

-291 NEGIVDVSHRFD
+291 NEGIVDVSYKYE

-313 IPLISLLR
+313 ISMISLLR

-326 AMTYKQELQTVRNQN
+326 AMAYKQELQTVRNQN
-341 IDVANFES
+341 IDIANFES
-349 EMDAFKDAFGRN
+349 EMEDFKDKFGRN
-361 YDIASRKFKNAV
+361 YRIASEKFSAAV
-373 DEIDKTISH
+373 QEIDKSIAR

-395 QLRLANNKAED
+395 QFRLANDKAED
-406 LTINKLTKN
+406 LSIKKLTKN
-415 SPSLKEK
+415 SPLLKEQ
-422 FKELKG
+422 FKGLNS

>member
-1 MKINH
+1 

-28 LVKQVRDD
+28 LVKQVRDE
-36 QFEKELNRVE
+36 QFEKDVKRVE
-46 LAADKDKS
+46 LAASKENK
-54 SAVEKAV
+54 SAVENAV
-61 MELKQDSQKAISDKN
+61 LEFKQQSQKALGDKD
-76 LEIERLKAT
+76 LEIERLKAAT
-85 AEAEVIKVQSSL
+85 EAEVIKAQSSL
-97 KNEIVELK
+97 KKEIVELK

-121 KMKGV
+121 KMKEV
-126 DSEILKLKSALDN
+126 DGEILRLKSALVN

-145 LEKKNLEKNH
+145 LEKNNLEKNH

-195 CETQFNRL
+195 CEFQFNKL
-203 RSTAFPTAYFE
+203 RSTAFPTAYFD

-291 NEGIVDVSHRFD
+291 NEGIVDVSYKYE

-313 IPLISLLR
+313 ISMISLLR

-326 AMTYKQELQTVRNQN
+326 AMAYKQELQTVRNQN
-341 IDVANFES
+341 IDIANFES
-349 EMDAFKDAFGRN
+349 EMEDFKDKFGRN
-361 YDIASRKFKNAV
+361 YRIASEKFSAAV
-373 DEIDKTISH
+373 QEIDKSIAR

-395 QLRLANNKAED
+395 QFRLANDKAED
-406 LTINKLTKN
+406 LSIKKLTKS

-422 FKELKG
+422 FNELKG

>member
-1 MKINH
+1 

-28 LVKQVRDD
+28 LIKQVRDE

-46 LAADKDKS
+46 LAANKDKDA
-54 SAVEKAV
+54 AVEKALL
-61 MELKQDSQKAISDKN
+61 EAQQNSQKAISDKD
-76 LEIERLKAT
+76 LEIERLKAA
-85 AEAEVIKVQSSL
+85 AEAEVVKAQT
-97 KNEIVELK
+97 ELK
-105 GKIENAE
+105 ATIAELKSQIENAE
-112 TKKELEISE
+112 TKKALEISE
-121 KMKGV
+121 KMKEAE
-126 DSEILKLKSALDN
+126 SETMKLRSALES
-139 KDLQFD
+139 KDLKFNM
-145 LEKKNLEKNH
+145 EKSNLEQKH
-155 LLDLQAKDKL
+155 LLELQAKDKL

-170 DEVERYKDFKQ
+170 EEVERYKDFKQ

-195 CETQFNRL
+195 CESQFNKL

-262 FKELDKDRN
+262 FKELNKDRN
-271 QKNCEYAILVSML
+271 EKNCEYAILVSML

-291 NEGIVDVSHRFD
+291 NEGIVDVSHRYE

-313 IPLISLLR
+313 IPLISLLG

-326 AMTYKQELQTVRNQN
+326 GMAYKQELQTVRNQN
-341 IDVANFES
+341 IDIANFES
-349 EMDAFKDAFGRN
+349 EMAAFKDAFGRN
-361 YDIASRKFKNAV
+361 YDIASRKFKTAV
-373 DEIDKTISH
+373 DEIDKTINH
-382 LNKVKENLLASEN
+382 LNKVKDNLLASEN
-395 QLRLANNKAED
+395 QLRLANNKADD
-406 LTINKLTKN
+406 LTIKKLTKN
-415 SPSLKEK
+415 SPSLKEE
-422 FKELKG
+422 FKRLKG

>member
-1 MKINH
+1 
-6 MNKLTCPNCKT
+6 MNKLTCPHCKT

-28 LVKQVRDD
+28 LVKQVRDE
-36 QFEKELNRVE
+36 QFEKELRRAE
-46 LAADKDKS
+46 LAASNEKTA
-54 SAVEKAV
+54 AVEKAV
-61 MELKQDSQKAISDKN
+61 LEAQQNSQQTISDKV
-76 LEIERLKAT
+76 LEIERLKAA
-85 AEAEVIKVQSSL
+85 AEAEVIKAQSSL

-112 TKKELEISE
+112 SVKKLEISE
-121 KMKGV
+121 KMKEV
-126 DSEILKLKSALDN
+126 DSEILRLKSALEN

-145 LEKKNLEKNH
+145 LEKNNLEKNH

-195 CETQFNRL
+195 CEFQFNKL
-203 RSTAFPTAYFE
+203 RSTAFPTAYFD

-229 REVDENGVE
+229 REVDKNGVE

-291 NEGIVDVSHRFD
+291 NEGIVDVSYKYE

-313 IPLISLLR
+313 ISMISLLR

-326 AMTYKQELQTVRNQN
+326 AMAYKQELQTVRNQN
-341 IDVANFES
+341 IDIANFES
-349 EMDAFKDAFGRN
+349 EMEDFKDKFGRN
-361 YDIASRKFKNAV
+361 YRIASEKFSVAV
-373 DEIDKTISH
+373 QEIDKSIAR

-395 QLRLANNKAED
+395 QFRLANDKAED
-406 LTINKLTKN
+406 LSIKKLTKN
-415 SPSLKEK
+415 SPLLKEQ
-422 FKELKG
+422 FKSLNS

>member
-1 MKINH
+1 
-6 MNKLTCPNCKT
+6 MNKLTCPHCKT

-36 QFEKELNRVE
+36 QFEKELKRAE
-46 LAADKDKS
+46 SAATKEKTA
-54 SAVEKAV
+54 AVEKAV
-61 MELKQDSQKAISDKN
+61 FEAKQNSQKAISDKD

-85 AEAEVIKVQSSL
+85 VHAEVVKAQS
-97 KNEIVELK
+97 ELQTK
-105 GKIENAE
+105 ITELEGKIANAE
-112 TKKELEISE
+112 TEKQLELANHMKEVEGKARELES
-121 KMKGV
+121 
-126 DSEILKLKSALDN
+126 DLKN
-139 KDLQFD
+139 KDLEYK
-145 LEKKNLEKNH
+145 LEKEALEKQH
-155 LLDLQAKDKL
+155 FLALQDKDRF
-165 IEMKE
+165 IAMKE
-170 DEVERYKDFKQ
+170 EEVERYKDFKQ

-195 CETQFNRL
+195 CESQFNKL

-291 NEGIVDVSHRFD
+291 NEGIVDVSHRYE

-326 AMTYKQELQTVRNQN
+326 AMSYKQELQTVRNQN
-341 IDVANFES
+341 IDIANFEN
-349 EMDAFKDAFGRN
+349 EMEDFKSAFGRN
-361 YDIASRKFKNAV
+361 YRLASEKFDSAIL
-373 DEIDKTISH
+373 EIDKSIAR
-382 LNKVKENLLASEN
+382 LNKVKENLMSSEN
-395 QLRLANNKAED
+395 NLRLANDKAD
-406 LTINKLTKN
+406 RLSIKKLTKN
-415 SPSLKEK
+415 SPSLKDK
-422 FKELKG
+422 FDDLGN